1 MATYTV
7 HQAKTQLSTL
17 IEQAERGEE
26 VVIARGEKPA
36 VRPVAVREN
45 RPKRVLGAYKG
56 SFEVPESFFEPLPE
70 EELAAFEGE
79 GSTDPISVEERKTR
93 RGEARPKK

>member
-7 HQAKTQLSTL
+7 HQAKTQLSKL
-17 IEQAERGEE
+17 IEQAEQGEE

-36 VRPVAVREN
+36 VKLVPVAN
-45 RPKRVLGAYKG
+45 KNPKRVFGAYKG
-56 SFEVPESFFEPLPE
+56 EFELPETFFDPLPE

-79 GSTDPISVEERKTR
+79 FSTDPISVAERRVKR
-93 RGEARPKK
+93 KAARSRK